1 METPGDAPQKTPASY
16 ADFPNEN
23 GGGGWLK
30 TAVQFFAIP
39 MLIVILAVS
48 VYLGVSL
55 MIGSGPTTSAD
66 FVELLKSDTVT
77 RRWHA
82 ATELV
87 ARLKDDVPDEFKTE
101 AIINSLCEALTKARA
116 EKQDPPQ
123 LATIT
128 LTILGR
134 IGHPSAIPAVRD
146 ALNDKHPWT
155 RSYAILVLAQLR
167 DRESLDQIRAFASHE
182 DPGTRQAAIV
192 AIAQLEQIEGMSY
205 HLSPETREML
215 KSKLGD
221 REEDVR
227 FSAALLLA
235 RVRERGAALPVLKT
249 MLDRDYLEKLVPSS
263 EVDGRIRV
271 NLYDVHSN
279 LLLSALKA
287 IDGLNCGD
295 DPEVVTAVRKL
306 TNSDG
311 EGSADVR
318 AKARDVL
325 ARWDE
330 KQGA

>member
-1 METPGDAPQKTPASY
+1 MESPGDAPQKTPASY
-16 ADFPNEN
+16 ADFPDENE
-23 GGGGWLK
+23 GGGWLK

-48 VYLGVSL
+48 VYLGVNL
-55 MIGSGPTTSAD
+55 MIGGGPTTSAD
-66 FVELLKSDTVT
+66 FVELLKSDAVT

-82 ATELV
+82 ATELA
-87 ARLKDDVPDEFKTE
+87 ARLKNEVPEEFKTP
-101 AIINSLCEALTKARA
+101 AMVKSLCEALAKARA

-123 LATIT
+123 LATMT

-134 IGHPSAIPAVRD
+134 IGQPSAIPAVRE
-146 ALNDKHPWT
+146 AMNDKHPWT

-167 DRESLDQIRAFASHE
+167 DTESLDQIRAFASHE
-182 DPGTRQAAIV
+182 DPGTRQAALV
-192 AIAQLEQIEGMSY
+192 ATAQLEQIEGLPY
-205 HLSPETREML
+205 HLSLETRELL

-235 RVRERGAALPVLKT
+235 RVREREAALPVLKT
-249 MLDRDYLEKLVPSS
+249 MLSREYLNQLVPSS
-263 EVDGRIRV
+263 ELDGRVKV

-279 LLLSALKA
+279 LLMSALKA
-287 IDGLNCGD
+287 IDGLKCGD

-306 TNSDG
+306 TDSDG

-318 AKARDVL
+318 ARARDVL
-325 ARWDE
+325 AHWDE
-330 KQGA
+330 NQGA